1 MLQSLNLM
9 EYSEVF
15 QREQL
20 SLDDIKDMDK
30 EDLKLIGISRHK
42 QRQAILKFFSD
53 RSSEEQKADGEQV
66 KQRKLQKETEEQRN
80 KKEAEEA
87 EAQRIEEERKQ
98 ENQKNIPGIGSDIM
112 LTSSGPSA
120 EWQGSRLGVFEYLQQ
135 YAGQL
140 LYCQYNNCPAYRQ
153 KHTIEGT
160 EPYYLYYLPQLHLTH
175 NCPAVYEAL
184 STVLSS

>member
-1 MLQSLNLM
+1 MTQKCIATRVVGNGNWEDFQWPHSGNRIDEGVHDMLQSLNLM

-66 KQRKLQKETEEQRN
+66 KQRKLQKETEEQR
-80 KKEAEEA
+80 KRRVAVKEAPEF
-87 EAQRIEEERKQ
+87 
-98 ENQKNIPGIGSDIM
+98 
-112 LTSSGPSA
+112 TSWNKS
-120 EWQGSRLGVFEYLQQ
+120 
-135 YAGQL
+135 
-140 LYCQYNNCPAYRQ
+140 
-153 KHTIEGT
+153 
-160 EPYYLYYLPQLHLTH
+160 
-175 NCPAVYEAL
+175 
-184 STVLSS
+184 